1 MAETLNPDA
10 VPDMLKSLR
19 RPIAQGSVDQM
30 RKLAEHQQ
38 ARAVRQAA
46 IAERLAAKLGDK
58 HERVQA
64 VRHAGERGRQIAA
77 HFSRALSKIE
87 AAGAA
92 RPGGL
97 LFSGRVLDA
106 AGNPQKGV
114 TVRLS
119 DRTGALEVPGAAVA
133 DDLGEFT
140 LVVAPES
147 VDIDAADLALVVED
161 AQKRIAGVSAGPLRV
176 QPDVW
181 QRIDLTAAKPARP
194 PRGTSAG
201 RRRATKSRRPR
212 KTDKQ

>member
-1 MAETLNPDA
+1 MADTLNPDA
-10 VPDMLKSLR
+10 VPEMLKPLQR
-19 RPIAQGSVDQM
+19 AIAEGSVDQM
-30 RKLAEHQQ
+30 RTLAEHQQ

-46 IAERLAAKLGDK
+46 IADRLAATLGEQ

-64 VRHAGERGRQIAA
+64 VRHAGESGRRIAV
-77 HFSRALSKIE
+77 HFSRAISKIE

-119 DRTGALEVPGAAVA
+119 DRTGALKVPGAAVT

-140 LVVAPES
+140 LAVAPES
-147 VDIDAADLALVVED
+147 VGPDTTDLALVVED
-161 AQKRIAGVSAGPLRV
+161 AQQRIAGVSAGPLRV

-181 QRIDLTAAKPARP
+181 QRIDLTAATPTRP
-194 PRGTSAG
+194 PRDTRTG
-201 RRRATKSRRPR
+201 RPRATKGRRPR
-212 KTDKQ
+212 KPEK